1 MQRSRNSEIGPI
13 FLYLEGRDLNGKQVR
28 ENVLDS
34 ADGFRL
40 YIPTADA
47 KKFTS
52 LIAPHIIP
60 SMIYKLPYNPVTTE
74 SAGIWRMR

>member
-1 MQRSRNSEIGPI
+1 MFIAKFAI

-40 YIPTADA
+40 Y
-47 KKFTS
+47 
-52 LIAPHIIP
+52 
-60 SMIYKLPYNPVTTE
+60 KLLHEYLEKLTDDELQNFHECVKRNRHGWFGSCIF
-74 SAGIWRMR
+74 SARGI